1 MKKKTMIRMTARA
14 LALAIS
20 LATVTAT
27 VPLTAEAAKTGT
39 VNTNIA
45 NRIKAIPQVKANGGV
60 LPTSVYDYSVYS
72 QYADL
77 KAVFGTDK
85 NAYYK
90 HFLEHG
96 ISEGRTASANFNV
109 LDYKDNYAD
118 LQAAFGDDLV
128 CYISHYL
135 SCGMKEGR
143 SGAGSRTGGTGTASV
158 SGQTTQTAPA
168 AAVTS
173 SQGTFKKVSY
183 TQMVNSLKKISAVK
197 ANGGVLPTSV
207 YDYSVYSRHTDLK
220 AVFGNNKNAYYKHFL
235 EHGIYEG
242 RTASANFNVKDYM
255 NNNADLR
262 AAFGSDAA
270 AYINHYLTFGYKE
283 SRVTIGGSVAVSA
296 PAPTPSQPAPSQPAP
311 SNPAPSQPTP
321 VPTPTPDPTPVP
333 TPTPTPTPDPTPTPT
348 PTPETG
354 RYEKE
359 LAIDTFNAIND
370 YRVAAGVEPLV
381 WDETIYAGA
390 EIRAKE
396 LKTLFDHKRPDGSD
410 ALTVFDGIDS
420 EYAPCGENATI
431 TYDGVSAARNWYD
444 SIPHRHTMLD
454 AVKYYGAVAIYY
466 EDGKYYSVTLF
477 ARSTTKFR
485 FDADSYTIDSWT
497 LSDGSTI
504 TALEFDRL
512 QFDYRRLRAEYRQE
526 DGTYQYPSREAEA
539 EFDAMEIRYFDA
551 QRKYFEAGGQ

>member
-1 MKKKTMIRMTARA
+1 MKKQTMIRMAARA

-39 VNTNIA
+39 ANTNIA
-45 NRIKAIPQVKANGGV
+45 GRIKAIPQVKANGGV

-77 KAVFGTDK
+77 KAAFGSNK

-96 ISEGRTASANFNV
+96 IYEGRTASANFNV

-143 SGAGSRTGGTGTASV
+143 SGAGSRMGGKAVSV
-158 SGQTTQTAPA
+158 SVQQTGQAAQTTNA
-168 AAVTS
+168 S

-183 TQMVNSLKKISAVK
+183 TQMVKSLKKITAVK

-207 YDYSVYSRHTDLK
+207 YDYNVYSRYADLK
-220 AVFGNNKNAYYKHFL
+220 AAFGNNKDAYYKHFL
-235 EHGIYEG
+235 ENGIYEG
-242 RTASANFNVKDYM
+242 RAASANFNVKDYM

-262 AAFGSDAA
+262 AAFGNDAA

-283 SRVTIGGSVAVSA
+283 SRVTIGGSAAVSA
-296 PAPTPSQPAPSQPAP
+296 PAPTPSQPAPSNPAP

-321 VPTPTPDPTPVP
+321 TPTPTPVPTPVP
-333 TPTPTPTPDPTPTPT
+333 TPTPTPTPDPT

-420 EYAPCGENATI
+420 EYACEGEIATI

-444 SIPHRHTMLD
+444 SLPHRHSML
-454 AVKYYGAVAIYY
+454 AAAEYYGAVAIYY
-466 EDGKYYSVTLF
+466 EDGKYYSVTMF

-485 FDADSYTIDSWT
+485 FDADAYTIDSWT

-512 QFDYRRLRAEYRQE
+512 KFDYRRLRSEYKQE
-526 DGTYQYPSREAEA
+526 DGTYKFPSKEAEA
-539 EFDAMEIRYFDA
+539 EYDAMMLRYNDA
-551 QRKYFEAGGQ
+551 LDRYIEAGGQ

>member
-27 VPLTAEAAKTGT
+27 VPLTVEAAKTGT

-60 LPTSVYDYSVYS
+60 LPASVYDYSVYS

-77 KAVFGTDK
+77 KAAFGTDK

-96 ISEGRTASANFNV
+96 IYEGRTASANFNV

-143 SGAGSRTGGTGTASV
+143 SGSGSRMGGKAASV

-168 AAVTS
+168 ATVTS
-173 SQGTFKKVSY
+173 SQGNFKKVSY

-197 ANGGVLPTSV
+197 ANGGVLPASV
-207 YDYSVYSRHTDLK
+207 YDYSVYSQHADLK

-235 EHGIYEG
+235 EHGISEA

-255 NNNADLR
+255 NNTADLR
-262 AAFGSDAA
+262 AAFGNDAA
-270 AYINHYLTFGYKE
+270 AYIKHYLTFGYKE
-283 SRVTIGGSVAVSA
+283 PRVTIGGSAAVSA
-296 PAPTPSQPAPSQPAP
+296 PAPVPSQPAP
-311 SNPAPSQPTP
+311 SNPAPSNPAPSQPTPTPTPTP
-321 VPTPTPDPTPVP
+321 VPTPTPDPTPV
-333 TPTPTPTPDPTPTPT
+333 PTPTPT

-420 EYAPCGENATI
+420 EYWPTGENITI
-431 TYDGVSAARNWYD
+431 TYDGVSAARNWYN
-444 SIPHRHTMLD
+444 SLPHRHTMLA

-466 EDGKYYSVTLF
+466 EDGQYYSVAMF
-477 ARSTTKFR
+477 AKSTTKFR
-485 FDADSYTIDSWT
+485 FNADSYTIDSWT

-512 QFDYRRLRAEYRQE
+512 QFDVRRLEAEYKQE
-526 DGTYQYPSREAEA
+526 DGSYLYPSKEAEA
-539 EFDAMEIRYFDA
+539 EFEAMEIRYYDA
-551 QRKYFEAGGQ
+551 QDRYFEAGGK

>member
-1 MKKKTMIRMTARA
+1 MKKQTMIRMAARA

-39 VNTNIA
+39 ANTNIA
-45 NRIKAIPQVKANGGV
+45 GRIKAIPQVKANGGV
-60 LPTSVYDYSVYS
+60 LPASVYDYSVYS

-77 KAVFGTDK
+77 KAAFGSNK

-96 ISEGRTASANFNV
+96 IYEGRTASANFNV

-143 SGAGSRTGGTGTASV
+143 SGAGSRMGGKAVSV
-158 SGQTTQTAPA
+158 SVQQTGQAAQTTNA
-168 AAVTS
+168 S

-183 TQMVNSLKKISAVK
+183 TQMVKSLKKISAVK

-207 YDYSVYSRHTDLK
+207 YDYNVYSRYADLK
-220 AVFGNNKNAYYKHFL
+220 AAFGNNKDAYYKHFL
-235 EHGIYEG
+235 ENGIYEG

-262 AAFGSDAA
+262 AAFGDDAVS
-270 AYINHYLTFGYKE
+270 YISHYLTFGYKE
-283 SRVTIGGSVAVSA
+283 SRVTIGGSAAAAVA
-296 PAPTPSQPAPSQPAP
+296 PAPAPSGNTGSTGSGQT
-311 SNPAPSQPTP
+311 NPTPVPNPVPTPTP
-321 VPTPTPDPTPVP
+321 VPTPD
-333 TPTPTPTPDPTPTPT
+333 PTPTPTPDPTPVPT

-420 EYAPCGENATI
+420 EYWPNGEICTI
-431 TYDGVSAARNWYD
+431 TYDGVSAARNWYN
-444 SIPHRHTMLD
+444 SLPHRHAMQDTAD
-454 AVKYYGAVAIYY
+454 YYGAVGIYY
-466 EDGKYYSVTLF
+466 EDGKYYSVGLF
-477 ARSTTKFR
+477 ARSRTKFR
-485 FDADSYTIDSWT
+485 FNANSYTIDSWT

-512 QFDYRRLRAEYRQE
+512 QFDVRRLEAEYKQE
-526 DGTYQYPSREAEA
+526 DGSYLYPSKEAEN
-539 EFDAMEIRYFDA
+539 EFWDMALKYSDALD
-551 QRKYFEAGGQ
+551 KYLEAGGQ

>member
-27 VPLTAEAAKTGT
+27 VPLTVEAAKTGT
-39 VNTNIA
+39 VNTNIT

-72 QYADL
+72 RYADL
-77 KAVFGTDK
+77 KAAFGTDK

-143 SGAGSRTGGTGTASV
+143 SGIGSRMGGKAASV

-183 TQMVNSLKKISAVK
+183 TQMVKSLKKISAVK
-197 ANGGVLPTSV
+197 ANGGVLPASV
-207 YDYSVYSRHTDLK
+207 YDYSVYSRYADLK
-220 AVFGNNKNAYYKHFL
+220 AAFGNNKNAYYKHFL
-235 EHGIYEG
+235 ENGIYEG
-242 RTASANFNVKDYM
+242 RTAGANFNVKDYM

-283 SRVTIGGSVAVSA
+283 SRVTIGGSAAVSA
-296 PAPTPSQPAPSQPAP
+296 PAPAPSNPAP

-321 VPTPTPDPTPVP
+321 TPTPTPVPTPTPEPTPVPTPTPDPTP
-333 TPTPTPTPDPTPTPT
+333 DPT

-420 EYAPCGENATI
+420 EYWPNGEICTI
-431 TYDGVSAARNWYD
+431 TYDGVSAARNWYN
-444 SIPHRHTMLD
+444 SLPHRHAMQDTAD
-454 AVKYYGAVAIYY
+454 YYGAVGIYY
-466 EDGKYYSVTLF
+466 EDGKYYSVGLF
-477 ARSTTKFR
+477 ARSRTKFR
-485 FDADSYTIDSWT
+485 FNANSYTIDSWT

-512 QFDYRRLRAEYRQE
+512 QFDVRRLEAEYKQE
-526 DGTYQYPSREAEA
+526 DGSYLYPSKEAEN
-539 EFDAMEIRYFDA
+539 EFWDMALKYSDALD
-551 QRKYFEAGGQ
+551 KYLEAGGQ